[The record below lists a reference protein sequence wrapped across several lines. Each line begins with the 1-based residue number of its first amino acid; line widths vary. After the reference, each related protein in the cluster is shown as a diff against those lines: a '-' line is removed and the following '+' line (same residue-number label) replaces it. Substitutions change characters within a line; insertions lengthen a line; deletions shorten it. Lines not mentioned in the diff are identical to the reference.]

1 MLRVDMT
8 ARQATAAVALLQ
20 QALLSMEEMPSYE
33 TLEALVLA
41 CRALREAEE
50 LPEASDTPSA
60 PRKSRPQPRKEPEAG
75 GAAPSPAKE
84 AALFKRQTLDRLLAY
99 VNSRPGATGR
109 VASAAGIP
117 AETVARML
125 MREKYQIET
134 WRQVA
139 AALDK
144 LEGGDENA
152 DS

>member
-8 ARQATAAVALLQ
+8 ARQAAAAVALLQ

-75 GAAPSPAKE
+75 GQRPPLQK
-84 AALFKRQTLDRLLAY
+84 KRRCL
-99 VNSRPGATGR
+99 NGR
-109 VASAAGIP
+109 RWSGCWF
-117 AETVARML
+117 M
-125 MREKYQIET
+125 
-134 WRQVA
+134 
-139 AALDK
+139 
-144 LEGGDENA
+144 
-152 DS
+152 

>member
-1 MLRVDMT
+1 MLRVNMT
-8 ARQATAAVALLQ
+8 ARQGEAAVALLQ

-50 LPEASDTPSA
+50 LPEVSDTPSA
-60 PRKSRPQPRKEPEAG
+60 PRKSRPQPRREPEAG
-75 GAAPSPAKE
+75 GAAPSLAKE
-84 AALFKRQTLDRLLAY
+84 AALFKRQTLERLLAY
-99 VNSRPGATGR
+99 VRNNQPGATGR
-109 VASAAGIP
+109 VASAAGVP
-117 AETVARML
+117 TETVSRML

-144 LEGGDENA
+144 LEG
-152 DS
+152 